1 MLAGVLFLWFLVVA
15 SPAFFSPPRLS
26 WFHSGRLIFQLS
38 PPSSLTNRPPG
49 IVPAYSLPGWLA
61 WPNAMFQILYTLAL
75 AYSGRAD
82 GEAGSK
88 SGVGRYLTI

>member
-1 MLAGVLFLWFLVVA
+1 MLAGVPFQRFSDVA
-15 SPAFFSPPRLS
+15 SPANKSPPQLS
-26 WFHSGRLIFQLS
+26 WFHSGRLSSQLS

-49 IVPAYSLPGWLA
+49 IVPAYSLSGWLA